1 DRGMETSL
9 MQAKAMRKWQAIA
22 LAAGTALVLTWAN
35 LSAARA
41 QTPTFADALNA
52 PLDSLLNGGELAT
65 DIATG
70 GVYLDGRRVFVITAP
85 SASSLEGGDQAA
97 RSPIQQRTNIVERRL
112 RELARLPFDPT
123 TLRAR
128 VDRDPTTNALVMT
141 LRATSDTGQSLN
153 EYVMTVTPSDQQLY
167 GINFDDLNRSVEGAL
182 RLSQREHQSGY
193 LARQGAIALGLV
205 LGAGG
210 LNWAIERYLRQLQRH
225 YEAANSELEEL
236 EESLAAI
243 AIPPTTDEAESLEPE
258 QAEAAV
264 REVAIK
270 QQLEREQKRRRL
282 FDFQRQ
288 LLFLFQ
294 ATIWIAVF
302 LGVIGLFPQTRGL
315 QTFIFQ
321 DLGAGIA
328 RVIPIAIGT
337 YAIVRLSEYVIDK
350 VLAALSR
357 ERFLLPEASL
367 RLAKRIDTFSGVL
380 KGTVAA
386 LLVGVGTLTTL
397 SVLGV
402 NVGPILA
409 GAGILSLGISFG
421 SQSLVK
427 DVINGFFILL
437 EDQFSVGDVIVAG
450 GSAGLV
456 EAMNLRITQ
465 LRSADGNLITIPNSA
480 IVTVE
485 NLTKEWSRANLGI
498 DVAYDTDLNR
508 AIALITQVAETMR
521 CDRHWRDAIPEP
533 AQVLGVDAF
542 GENSITIRVW
552 IKTQPLQQWAV
563 SREFR
568 LRLKQAFDEAGISI
582 PFPQRSIW
590 FQTPLRTQPSDPEYL
605 RAQLEAAQLTKR
617 SPLEDSR

>member
-1 DRGMETSL
+1 MKSNVG
-9 MQAKAMRKWQAIA
+9 QRKVGRRWLALLISAALVGALLSGTISAAIA
-22 LAAGTALVLTWAN
+22 QAPTLAE
-35 LSAARA
+35 S
-41 QTPTFADALNA
+41 LNA
-52 PLDSLLNGGELAT
+52 PLDALLNGGEPSA

-85 SASSLEGGDQAA
+85 SVRNAEGGDANVI
-97 RSPIQQRTNIVERRL
+97 SPIQQRTNIVERRL
-112 RELARLPFDPT
+112 RELARLPFAAD

-128 VDRDPTTNALVMT
+128 VDRDPTNNALVMT
-141 LRATSDTGQSLN
+141 VRATTATGQSLN
-153 EYVMTVTPSDQQLY
+153 EYVMTVTSSDQQLY
-167 GINFDDLNRSVEGAL
+167 GINFDELNRSVEAAL
-182 RLSQREHQSGY
+182 TRSQLEHRPRY
-193 LARQGAIALGLV
+193 VARQGAIAFSLV
-205 LGAGG
+205 LLAYG
-210 LNWAIERYLRQLQRH
+210 LNRAIERYLRVLKRQ
-225 YEAANSELEEL
+225 YEATSSELEEL
-236 EESLAAI
+236 EDSLEALAV
-243 AIPPTTDEAESLEPE
+243 PPTTDEAESLEPE

-270 QQLEREQKRRRL
+270 QQLEREQQRRRL

-288 LLFLFQ
+288 LLFLVQ
-294 ATIWIAVF
+294 ALSWIVVF
-302 LGVIGLFPQTRGL
+302 LVGVGLFPQTRGL
-315 QTFIFQ
+315 QTFVIQ
-321 DLGAGIA
+321 DLGAGIT
-328 RVIPIAIGT
+328 RVVPIAIGT

-367 RLAKRIDTFSGVL
+367 RLSKRIDTFSGVL

-386 LLVGVGTLTTL
+386 LLIGVGVLTAL

-498 DVAYDTDLNR
+498 EVAYDTDLNR
-508 AIALITQVAETMR
+508 AIALITQVTEEMR
-521 CDRHWRDAIPEP
+521 SDRQWQAAIPEP

-542 GENSITIRVW
+542 GNNSITIRVW
-552 IKTQPLQQWAV
+552 IKTQPLQQWSVA
-563 SREFR
+563 REFR
-568 LRLKQAFDEAGISI
+568 LRIKQAFDDAGISI

-590 FQTPLRTQPSDPEYL
+590 FENPLQSPQLHNSEALRSLLQEAQPLQQP
-605 RAQLEAAQLTKR
+605 QQK
-617 SPLEDSR
+617 